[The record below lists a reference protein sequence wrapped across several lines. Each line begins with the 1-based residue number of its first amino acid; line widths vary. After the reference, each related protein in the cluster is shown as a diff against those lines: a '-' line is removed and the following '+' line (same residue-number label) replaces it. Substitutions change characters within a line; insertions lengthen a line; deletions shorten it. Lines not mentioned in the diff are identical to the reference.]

1 MLNEVI
7 LYFNRYVINE
17 AFVLHQTN
25 VINNSSL
32 LKFISGQNISSGANA
47 RYQRRFLSMLCSV
60 LAHNK
65 LVMRKFGFTYDFL
78 TRASVMSARVDRG
91 LSDKMFLALTVEKCK
106 RNGWSFMAFGLKQ
119 GTQLYCF

>member
-60 LAHNK
+60 LALNPLSPNSDKHLISPYNIPTWSK
-65 LVMRKFGFTYDFL
+65 VQVMRIEEMITKHE
-78 TRASVMSARVDRG
+78 M
-91 LSDKMFLALTVEKCK
+91 
-106 RNGWSFMAFGLKQ
+106 
-119 GTQLYCF
+119 